1 MRHACGPQGR
11 APSWPF
17 SPRWGLALQEPIL
30 TATRICKHPSLE
42 RNAPAAAQEA
52 GEALRGAEALA
63 QAASACEVKVLD
75 AGPGVLDAAMSVS
88 VTVSLPTALSEKDCT
103 QH

>member
-52 GEALRGAEALA
+52 GEALRGAEALP
-63 QAASACEVKVLD
+63 QAASACGVLD
-75 AGPGVLDAAMSVS
+75 AGVAAMSVS